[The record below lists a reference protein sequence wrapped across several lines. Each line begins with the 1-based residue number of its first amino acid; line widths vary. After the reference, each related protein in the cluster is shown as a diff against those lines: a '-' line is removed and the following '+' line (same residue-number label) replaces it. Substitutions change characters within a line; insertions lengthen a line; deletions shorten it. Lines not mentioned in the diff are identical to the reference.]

1 MSTAAARTI
10 PLRYGRTSEVRFD
23 GARSDVLLALD
34 TARAAAPGAAPS
46 TPSLTG
52 RVKDGALLRDALA
65 TLLAVRDSDLR
76 YQGKDRSA
84 YFAYLLAKGKRAGA
98 GVWEAQ
104 KAFIDRELAGETAAA
119 EGLDPLLTVDADEA
133 SFEVFSRDESA
144 YARLALANDLFDDRR
159 AAPGTTFFQVP
170 PALTEHVGRLRSYL
184 PVHLDAGAGAATPVA
199 ERTAS
204 VGEGWLKSFL
214 QVQSA
219 ATLPA
224 TTCEIAPV
232 DLYNILYVLTVRRA
246 KKAPRALRFELVPGK
261 RPRIVLEPWGVVLEA
276 HGAPYSGRTPAVIRT
291 YGRQR
296 LLALGRLLSHVRRVR
311 IALLGPG
318 LPVFWVLELGAP
330 ASGAPRATGPLGVP
344 AAMSGAPAA
353 GAPRP
358 AGPPAAGAPRPTGP
372 QISDPQ
378 ATGTPSAGAPALSG
392 ASPLPLTPSTPPLA
406 TLTVAL
412 TGWTDAAW
420 SSAATFD
427 RLVPPAGASALADQA
442 VRALESAGPQPLAA
456 LAKALSAP
464 PEAVRAA
471 LQRACLRGEVVL
483 DVAAGAFRRRALFAA
498 PVDDEVTRA
507 ATPREARALR
517 LLDTKG
523 AVVITKEHAIAG
535 QGLEVRGEANDVEA
549 RRTYAPRFTLDLEG
563 RVTDAWCNCPTY
575 ARSALRE
582 GPCEHMLALRT
593 AHARERAAAEAMR
606 DTPEGRARIR
616 AETRTLV
623 RRDAR
628 GAEETCRVSLD
639 GKRVRLA
646 WTTVSGGVRHQAL
659 DFDVEADARDEYFAR
674 LGALADKGF
683 IDAGDLAAAPAAG
696 PPA

>member
-1 MSTAAARTI
+1 MSHAAAARTVA
-10 PLRYGRTSEVRFD
+10 LRYGRTSEVRFD
-23 GARSDVLLALD
+23 GARSDVVIALD
-34 TARAAAPGAAPS
+34 TARAAASS
-46 TPSLTG
+46 TSPPALAG

-119 EGLDPLLTVDADEA
+119 EGLDPLLTIDADEA

-144 YARLALANDLFDDRR
+144 YARLALANDLFEDRVASR
-159 AAPGTTFFQVP
+159 GTAFFQVP

-184 PVHLDAGAGAATPVA
+184 PIHLDAGAGGPAAVS
-199 ERTAS
+199 ERTAA
-204 VGEGWLKSFL
+204 VGDGWLKSFL

-246 KKAPRALRFELVPGK
+246 KKAPRALRFELLPGK
-261 RPRIVLEPWGVVLEA
+261 RPRIVLEPWGIVLEA
-276 HGAPYSGRTPAVIRT
+276 HGAPYSGRAPAVIRT

-296 LLALGRLLSHVRRVR
+296 LLALGRLLSHVKRAR

-318 LPVFWVLELGAP
+318 LPVFWVLDLGEP
-330 ASGAPRATGPLGVP
+330 ASPSGPAP
-344 AAMSGAPAA
+344 
-353 GAPRP
+353 
-358 AGPPAAGAPRPTGP
+358 
-372 QISDPQ
+372 
-378 ATGTPSAGAPALSG
+378 
-392 ASPLPLTPSTPPLA
+392 A
-406 TLTVAL
+406 TLTIGL
-412 TGWTDAAW
+412 TGWTDASW
-420 SSAATFD
+420 GSAATFD
-427 RLVPPAGASALADQA
+427 RLVPPAGASALAEQA
-442 VRALESAGPQPLAA
+442 VRALETSGAQPLPA
-456 LAKALSAP
+456 LAKALGAP
-464 PEAVRAA
+464 AETARAA

-483 DVAAGAFRRRALFAA
+483 DVASGAFRRRALFAA

-517 LLDTKG
+517 LLESKG
-523 AVVITKEHAIAG
+523 AVTITKEHTIAG
-535 QGLEVRGEANDVEA
+535 QGLEVRGETNDVEA

-563 RVTDAWCNCPTY
+563 RVTEAWCNCPTF
-575 ARSALRE
+575 ARSGLRE

-606 DTPEGRARIR
+606 DTPEGRAKIR

-646 WTTVSGGVRHQAL
+646 WTSAASGTRHQAL
-659 DFDVEADARDEYFAR
+659 DFDREAEARDEYFGR

-683 IDAGDLAAAPAAG
+683 IDAGDLAGEAPAAAAPG
-696 PPA
+696 A

>member
-1 MSTAAARTI
+1 MTTAAARTVA
-10 PLRYGRTSEVRFD
+10 LRYARSSDVAFD
-23 GARSDVLLALD
+23 GARSDVRLALD
-34 TARAAAPGAAPS
+34 GARATSAGTAPPALSG
-46 TPSLTG
+46 L
-52 RVKDGALLRDALA
+52 VKDPALLRDALA
-65 TLLAVRDSDLR
+65 TLLAVKDSDLR

-119 EGLDPLLTVDADEA
+119 TGLDPLLTVDADEA

-144 YARLALANDLFDDRR
+144 YARLSLGAPLFDDRR
-159 AAPGTTFFQVP
+159 ATHGTAFFQIP
-170 PALTEHVGRLRSYL
+170 PTFHEGIGRLRSYL
-184 PVHLDAGAGAATPVA
+184 PVHFDASATTATAAA
-199 ERTAS
+199 SERTAA
-204 VGEGWLKSFL
+204 VTEGWLKSFL

-224 TTCEIAPV
+224 TLCEIAPV

-246 KKAPRALRFELVPGK
+246 KKAPRALRFELLPGQ
-261 RPRIVLEPWGVVLEA
+261 RPRLVLEPFGVVLEA

-296 LLALGRLLSHVRRVR
+296 LLQVHRLLSHVRRAR

-318 LPVFWVLELGAP
+318 LPVFWIFD
-330 ASGAPRATGPLGVP
+330 LGVSP
-344 AAMSGAPAA
+344 GA
-353 GAPRP
+353 
-358 AGPPAAGAPRPTGP
+358 
-372 QISDPQ
+372 
-378 ATGTPSAGAPALSG
+378 
-392 ASPLPLTPSTPPLA
+392 PLA
-406 TLTVAL
+406 TLTLGL
-412 TGWTDAAW
+412 TGWTDASW
-420 SSAATFD
+420 SSAAAFD
-427 RLVPPAGASALADQA
+427 RLVPSPAASALADKA
-442 VRALESAGPQPLAA
+442 VRELETSGPKPLSA
-456 LAKALSAP
+456 LATTLKTSSENARS
-464 PEAVRAA
+464 A

-483 DVAAGAFRRRALFAA
+483 DVASGSFRRRALFAA

-517 LLDTKG
+517 LLEAKG
-523 AVVITKEHAIAG
+523 AVTITKEHTIAG
-535 QGLEVRGEANDVEA
+535 QGLEVRGEAKDVES

-563 RVTDAWCNCPTY
+563 RVTEAWCNCPTF
-575 ARSALRE
+575 ARSGLRE

-606 DTPEGRARIR
+606 DTPEGRAKIR

-628 GAEETCRVSLD
+628 GAEETFRVSLD

-646 WTTVSGGVRHQAL
+646 WTLPTGAPRHQAL
-659 DFDVEADARDEYFAR
+659 DFDREADARDEYFGR
-674 LGALADKGF
+674 LTALSHKGF
-683 IDAGDLAAAPAAG
+683 IDAGDLPQGETSPA
-696 PPA
+696 

>member
-1 MSTAAARTI
+1 MSNAAAAAARTVA
-10 PLRYGRTSEVRFD
+10 LRYGRTSEVRFD
-23 GARSDVLLALD
+23 GARSDVVIALD
-34 TARAAAPGAAPS
+34 AARASASS
-46 TPSLTG
+46 TSPPALGG

-104 KAFIDRELAGETAAA
+104 KAFIDRELAGETVAA

-133 SFEVFSRDESA
+133 SLEVFSRDESA

-159 AAPGTTFFQVP
+159 ASPGTAFFQVP
-170 PALTEHVGRLRSYL
+170 PALTDHVGRLRSYL
-184 PVHLDAGAGAATPVA
+184 PVHLDAGVGGAATVS
-199 ERTAS
+199 ERTAA

-224 TTCEIAPV
+224 TICEIAPV

-246 KKAPRALRFELVPGK
+246 KKAPRALRFELLPGK
-261 RPRIVLEPWGVVLEA
+261 RPRVVLEPWGVVLEA
-276 HGAPYSGRTPAVIRT
+276 HGAPYSGRVPAVIRT

-296 LLALGRLLSHVRRVR
+296 LLALHRLLSHVKRAR

-318 LPVFWVLELGAP
+318 LPVFWVLDLGA
-330 ASGAPRATGPLGVP
+330 GK
-344 AAMSGAPAA
+344 
-353 GAPRP
+353 
-358 AGPPAAGAPRPTGP
+358 
-372 QISDPQ
+372 
-378 ATGTPSAGAPALSG
+378 PSA
-392 ASPLPLTPSTPPLA
+392 ASAESPTLA
-406 TLTVAL
+406 TLTIGL
-412 TGWTDAAW
+412 TGWTDASW

-427 RLVPPAGASALADQA
+427 RLVPPAGASTLADQA
-442 VRALESAGPQPLAA
+442 VRALETAGAQTLPA
-456 LAKALSAP
+456 LAKALGAP
-464 PEAVRAA
+464 AETTRAA

-483 DVAAGAFRRRALFAA
+483 DVASGAFRRRALFAA

-517 LLDTKG
+517 LLESKG
-523 AVVITKEHAIAG
+523 AVAVTKEHTLTG
-535 QGLEVRGEANDVEA
+535 QGLEVRGEVNDVEA

-563 RVTDAWCNCPTY
+563 RVTDAWCSCPTF
-575 ARSALRE
+575 ARSGLRE

-628 GAEETCRVSLD
+628 GAEESCRVSLD

-646 WTTVSGGVRHQAL
+646 WAAAGGARHQAL
-659 DFDVEADARDEYFAR
+659 DFDVEADARDEYFGR
-674 LGALADKGF
+674 LGALAEKGF
-683 IDAGDLAAAPAAG
+683 IDAGDLAGEAPGAQSAQAPV
-696 PPA
+696 PPG

>member
-1 MSTAAARTI
+1 MSNAAAAARTVA
-10 PLRYGRTSEVRFD
+10 LRYGRTSEVRFD
-23 GARSDVLLALD
+23 GARSDVVIALD
-34 TARAAAPGAAPS
+34 AARASASS
-46 TPSLTG
+46 TSPPSLLG
-52 RVKDGALLRDALA
+52 RVTDGALLRDALA
-65 TLLAVRDSDLR
+65 TLVAVRDSDLR

-98 GVWEAQ
+98 AVWEAQ

-133 SFEVFSRDESA
+133 SLEVFSRDESA
-144 YARLALANDLFDDRR
+144 YARLALANGLFEDRR
-159 AAPGTTFFQVP
+159 ASHGTAFFQVP
-170 PALTEHVGRLRSYL
+170 AAFAEHVGRLRSYL
-184 PVHLDAGAGAATPVA
+184 PVQLDAGIGGAAAVS
-199 ERTAS
+199 ERTAA

-246 KKAPRALRFELVPGK
+246 KKAPRALRFELLPGK
-261 RPRIVLEPWGVVLEA
+261 RPRVVLEPWGVVLEA
-276 HGAPYSGRTPAVIRT
+276 HGAPYSGRVPAVIRT

-296 LLALGRLLSHVRRVR
+296 LLALGRLLSHVKRAR

-318 LPVFWVLELGAP
+318 LPVFWILDLGI
-330 ASGAPRATGPLGVP
+330 GAG
-344 AAMSGAPAA
+344 
-353 GAPRP
+353 
-358 AGPPAAGAPRPTGP
+358 
-372 QISDPQ
+372 
-378 ATGTPSAGAPALSG
+378 SA
-392 ASPLPLTPSTPPLA
+392 PLA
-406 TLTVAL
+406 TLTVGL
-412 TGWTDAAW
+412 TGWTDASW

-442 VRALESAGPQPLAA
+442 VRALEAAGAQPLAA
-456 LAKALSAP
+456 LAKTLGAP
-464 PEAVRAA
+464 AETARAA

-483 DVAAGAFRRRALFAA
+483 DVASGAFRRRALFAA

-517 LLDTKG
+517 LLESKR
-523 AVVITKEHAIAG
+523 AVTITKEHTIAG
-535 QGLEVRGEANDVEA
+535 TGLEVRGEVNDVEA

-563 RVTDAWCNCPTY
+563 RVTDAWCNCPTF
-575 ARSALRE
+575 ARSGLRE

-606 DTPEGRARIR
+606 GTPEGRAKIR

-639 GKRVRLA
+639 GRRVRLA
-646 WTTVSGGVRHQAL
+646 WTLAGGAARHQAL
-659 DFDVEADARDEYFAR
+659 EFDGDADARDEYFGR

-683 IDAGDLAAAPAAG
+683 IDAGDMAGEAPAAAAPG
-696 PPA
+696 G

>member
-1 MSTAAARTI
+1 MSTAAAPRTVA
-10 PLRYGRTSEVRFD
+10 LRYGRTSEVRFD
-23 GARSDVLLALD
+23 GARSEVVLALD
-34 TARAAAPGAAPS
+34 TARTAAAPPALS
-46 TPSLTG
+46 G

-65 TLLAVRDSDLR
+65 TLFAVRDSDLR
-76 YQGKDRSA
+76 YKGKDRSD
-84 YFAYLLAKGKRAGA
+84 YFAYLLKQGKRAGA
-98 GVWEAQ
+98 AVWEAQ

-119 EGLDPLLTVDADEA
+119 EGLDPVVTIDADET

-144 YARLALANDLFDDRR
+144 YARLALANDLFEDRR

-170 PALTEHVGRLRSYL
+170 DALTANVGRLRSYL
-184 PVHLDAGAGAATPVA
+184 PVDLDAGAGGAAPVA
-199 ERTAS
+199 ERNAAVS
-204 VGEGWLKSFL
+204 DGWLKSFL

-232 DLYNILYVLTVRRA
+232 DLYNILYVLTIRRA
-246 KKAPRALRFELVPGK
+246 KKAPRALRFELLPGK
-261 RPRIVLEPWGVVLEA
+261 RPRLVVEPFGVVLEA

-311 IALLGPG
+311 VALLGPG
-318 LPVFWVLELGAP
+318 LPVFWVLELGDR
-330 ASGAPRATGPLGVP
+330 GAPSP
-344 AAMSGAPAA
+344 A
-353 GAPRP
+353 
-358 AGPPAAGAPRPTGP
+358 
-372 QISDPQ
+372 
-378 ATGTPSAGAPALSG
+378 
-392 ASPLPLTPSTPPLA
+392 A
-406 TLTVAL
+406 TLTVGL
-412 TGWTDAAW
+412 TGWTDASW

-427 RLVPPAGASALADQA
+427 RLVPPAGASALADKA
-442 VRALESAGPQPLAA
+442 VRALETGGPQPLAA

-464 PEAVRAA
+464 AEAARAA
-471 LQRACLRGEVVL
+471 LQRACLRGQVVL
-483 DVAAGAFRRRALFAA
+483 DVATGSFRRRALFAA

-507 ATPREARALR
+507 ATPRESRALR
-517 LLDTKG
+517 LLETKK
-523 AVVITKEHAIAG
+523 AVRITKEHTIAG
-535 QGLEVRGEANDVEA
+535 QGLEIRGEVNDVEA

-575 ARSALRE
+575 ARSGLRE

-628 GAEETCRVSLD
+628 GAEETCRISLD
-639 GKRVRLA
+639 GKRVRLT
-646 WTTVSGGVRHQAL
+646 WTVAGGASRHQAL
-659 DFDVEADARDEYFAR
+659 DFDVEADARDEYFGR
-674 LGALADKGF
+674 LGALAERGF
-683 IDAGDLAAAPAAG
+683 IDAGDMAAEAAAPAA
-696 PPA
+696 PA

>member
-1 MSTAAARTI
+1 MSNAAAARTVA
-10 PLRYGRTSEVRFD
+10 LRYGRTSEVHFD
-23 GARSDVLLALD
+23 GARSDVVVALD
-34 TARAAAPGAAPS
+34 GARASASS
-46 TPSLTG
+46 TSPPSLTG
-52 RVKDGALLRDALA
+52 RVKDGALLRDAFA

-84 YFAYLLAKGKRAGA
+84 YFKYLLAKGKRAGA

-119 EGLDPLLTVDADEA
+119 EGLDPLLTIDADEA
-133 SFEVFSRDESA
+133 SLEVFSRDESA

-159 AAPGTTFFQVP
+159 ASPGTAFFQVP
-170 PALTEHVGRLRSYL
+170 STFVEHVGRLRSYL
-184 PVHLDAGAGAATPVA
+184 PVHLDAGAGGPAAVS
-199 ERTAS
+199 ERTAA

-224 TTCEIAPV
+224 TLCEIAPV

-246 KKAPRALRFELVPGK
+246 KKAPRALRFELIPGK
-261 RPRIVLEPWGVVLEA
+261 RPRVVLEPWGVVLEA
-276 HGAPYSGRTPAVIRT
+276 HGAPYAGRAPAVIRT

-296 LLALGRLLSHVRRVR
+296 LLALHRLLSHVKRAR

-318 LPVFWVLELGAP
+318 LPVFWVLDLGA
-330 ASGAPRATGPLGVP
+330 
-344 AAMSGAPAA
+344 AA
-353 GAPRP
+353 G
-358 AGPPAAGAPRPTGP
+358 
-372 QISDPQ
+372 S
-378 ATGTPSAGAPALSG
+378 SA
-392 ASPLPLTPSTPPLA
+392 PLA
-406 TLTVAL
+406 TLTIGL
-412 TGWTDAAW
+412 TGWTDASW

-442 VRALESAGPQPLAA
+442 VRALETSGALPLAS
-456 LAKALSAP
+456 LSKTLGAP
-464 PEAVRAA
+464 AETTRAA
-471 LQRACLRGEVVL
+471 LQCACLRGEVVL
-483 DVAAGAFRRRALFAA
+483 DVASGAFRRRALFAA

-517 LLDTKG
+517 LLEPKG
-523 AVVITKEHAIAG
+523 AVVITKEHAISG
-535 QGLEVRGEANDVEA
+535 QGLEVRGEVNDVEA

-563 RVTDAWCNCPTY
+563 RVTEAWCSCPTY
-575 ARSALRE
+575 ARSGLRE

-606 DTPEGRARIR
+606 DTPEGRAKIR

-628 GAEETCRVSLD
+628 GGEETCRVSLD

-646 WTTVSGGVRHQAL
+646 WTAAGGAVRHQAL
-659 DFDVEADARDEYFAR
+659 DFDREADARDEYFGR
-674 LGALADKGF
+674 LGALADRGF
-683 IDAGDLAAAPAAG
+683 IDAGDLAG
-696 PPA
+696 PSASAQGA